1 MIGHYPFIAN
11 DNGWLIR
18 VWWSQARMTADG
30 RWMFQDPNLQVT
42 YQTHF
47 CSVLKVKMCSQ
58 SSWSLQIPKM
68 SSANEMVKMQGF
80 IQSVNHAI

>member
-11 DNGWLIR
+11 DNGGDQGVVEWR
-18 VWWSQARMTADG
+18 ARMADG

-42 YQTHF
+42 YQTQI

-68 SSANEMVKMQGF
+68 SLAHEMILKIICARF
-80 IQSVNHAI
+80 Y